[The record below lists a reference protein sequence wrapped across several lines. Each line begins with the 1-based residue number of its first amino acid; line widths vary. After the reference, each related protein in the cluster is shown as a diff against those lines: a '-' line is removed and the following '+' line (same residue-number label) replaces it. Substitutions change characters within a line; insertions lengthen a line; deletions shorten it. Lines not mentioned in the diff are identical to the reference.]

1 MADHVS
7 SLIVRLVD
15 QVTAPSRAVA
25 NSMRQL
31 QGRINAAT
39 EANKAALAGMRGQLV
54 DAVAGGYALKKALS
68 APIEAAVEFE
78 TLMED
83 IGQKTSLSGS
93 ALGDLGKT
101 IRKLARDTNVS
112 TMEMG
117 KGMDFLLGMG
127 LGGETDAENIKA
139 AAALA
144 PVAAKAAVAYRSS
157 TEDMAK
163 TAHAAFQNMKV
174 PLSEMM
180 RTFDALASTA
190 AAGGFEFRDMAQHF
204 PSLTSMA
211 HALGMAGREGMA
223 DLAAALQVARKG
235 AGDAAEAA
243 NNLLNVLQKVQSPT
257 TRKNFQ
263 KFGIDI
269 SKSVEDGLKK
279 GVSPIETLAT
289 ETQKALKKGAK
300 ISDLFEDRQ
309 AQLGLIAIMNDM
321 AEYRRLRADA
331 LKASGLVEEAFER
344 RTKTAASAT
353 ARFKAA
359 LENLN
364 ITIGSSLLPA
374 FTDLLNTLG
383 RVFGF
388 VEQFAEKNPKL
399 ARTIVMVASG
409 LIATRV
415 AAIAAGYSFL
425 LMRGGL
431 LSIAGLAVGAA
442 RGLGAVGKAVLIA
455 PVVRTAAAAF
465 GGLRSAMVGFAA
477 VAAIAGNGAALRTLG
492 ASLLGL
498 LNPLR
503 LVRAAMV
510 AIRVA
515 LISTGVGAVAVGL
528 AAAGLWIANNW
539 KGIQELFIGV
549 GDGFMKGLGPARA
562 IIEPIA
568 NAAKRLYDAIAG
580 MLGPL
585 KASQEDWRAW
595 GETIG
600 KYVAGGVKT
609 VADGI
614 QSIISNAKAAY
625 DAILKIGS
633 ALASLNP
640 FGGGGD
646 VGGGPAASGRGK
658 PKGAH
663 YGAPAVDGARASG
676 GPVIGGRTY
685 LVGERGPEIF
695 SPGRSGAITPN
706 HKIGGRTV
714 TVNAPITIHA
724 QTGDPEA
731 IAREVSR
738 RLGRFVGGSHRG
750 AFDDTAYA

>member
-1 MADHVS
+1 MSNHVS

-15 QVTAPSRAVA
+15 QVTAPSRAVT

-31 QGRINAAT
+31 QGRINTALS
-39 EANKAALAGMRGQLV
+39 ANKAAMAGMRGQLA

-68 APIEAAVEFE
+68 APIEAAVEFQ

-83 IGQKTSLSGS
+83 IGQKTNLSGG
-93 ALGDLGKT
+93 ALAGLGKT
-101 IRKLARDTNVS
+101 IRGLARDTNTATS
-112 TMEMG
+112 DLG
-117 KGMDFLLGMG
+117 KSMDFLLGMG
-127 LGGETDAENIKA
+127 LGGKTDADNIKA
-139 AAALA
+139 ALGLA
-144 PVAAKAAVAYRSS
+144 PTAAKAAVAYRAS

-243 NNLLNVLQKVQSPT
+243 NNLLNVLQKIQSPT
-257 TRKNFQ
+257 TRKNFK
-263 KFGIDI
+263 KFGINI
-269 SKSVEDGLKK
+269 TKEIENGLKK
-279 GVSPIETLAT
+279 GISPIEMLAMQ
-289 ETQKALKKGAK
+289 TQKALKKGAK

-321 AEYRRLRADA
+321 EEYRRIRAEA
-331 LKASGLVEEAFER
+331 IKASGLVEEAYER
-344 RTKTAASAT
+344 RIKTSASAT

-374 FTDLLNTLG
+374 FTDLLNVLG

-388 VEQFAEKNPKL
+388 VEKFTENNPRL
-399 ARTIVMVASG
+399 AKTIVMVASG

-415 AAIAAGYSFL
+415 AGIAAGYSFL
-425 LMRGGL
+425 FLKGGL
-431 LSIAGLAVGAA
+431 LSVAGTVVGAV
-442 RGLGAVGKAVLIA
+442 RGIGTLSKALVIA
-455 PVVRTAAAAF
+455 PVVRTVAAAF
-465 GGLRSAMVGFAA
+465 RGLRSAMVGFAA
-477 VAAIAGNGAALRTLG
+477 VTAIAGNGTALKVLG
-492 ASLLGL
+492 ASMLGL

-503 LVRAAMV
+503 LVRGALV

-515 LISTGVGAVAVGL
+515 LISTGIGALVVGL
-528 AAAGLWIANNW
+528 AMAGTWIYNNW
-539 KGIQELFIGV
+539 RGIKQLFIGI
-549 GDGFMKGLGPARA
+549 GEGFKQGLGPARGFV
-562 IIEPIA
+562 EPVA
-568 NAAKRLYDAIAG
+568 RAAASLYRAIAG

-585 KASQEDWRAW
+585 KESDAEWRKW
-595 GETIG
+595 GATIG
-600 KYVAGGVKT
+600 GAVAGGVRA
-609 VADGI
+609 VADGLGRI
-614 QSIISNAKAAY
+614 VGLAQTAYKAIEDLGA
-625 DAILKIGS
+625 

-640 FGGGGD
+640 FGGDGEAA
-646 VGGGPAASGRGK
+646 GPVPSGRGK

-663 YGAPAVDGARASG
+663 YGTPAVAGARAAG
-676 GPVIGGRTY
+676 GPVTGGRPY

-695 SPGRSGAITPN
+695 TPGRSGAITPN
-706 HKIGGRTV
+706 HRLGGGTV
-714 TVNAPITIHA
+714 TVNASFTINA

-738 RLGRFVGGSHRG
+738 RLGRLVGGSHRG